1 MPGWTGLGLT
11 ELSDEELV
19 LRARSAHAAGD
30 GRTARQCAGV
40 VVGRHLPRIRALVGA
55 KVSRND
61 AEDVSSLVVERMLRL
76 IYDKQEKPRSF
87 RAMLTTLIGW
97 CIADHYRGPRPDEPV
112 DTLPEPAAEDQGIRE
127 LLDHDEADR
136 LLAVLEPREREILV
150 GLAEGRTGA
159 DLAAALGTSEG
170 NVHVI
175 AHRARA
181 KLRASLPPEA
191 AA

>member
-1 MPGWTGLGLT
+1 M
-11 ELSDEELV
+11 V
-19 LRARSAHAAGD
+19 
-30 GRTARQCAGV
+30 
-40 VVGRHLPRIRALVGA
+40 
-55 KVSRND
+55 
-61 AEDVSSLVVERMLRL
+61 
-76 IYDKQEKPRSF
+76 
-87 RAMLTTLIGW
+87 TTLIGW

-112 DTLPEPAAEDQGIRE
+112 DTLPEPAAEDQGISE

-150 GLAEGRTGA
+150 GLAGGRTGA
-159 DLAAALGTSEG
+159 ELAAALGTSEG

>member
-1 MPGWTGLGLT
+1 MPRWTELGLT

-19 LRARSAHAAGD
+19 LRVRSAHADGD
-30 GRTARQCAGV
+30 GRTARQCAGL

-55 KVSRND
+55 KVSRDD

-76 IYDKQEKPRSF
+76 IYDQREKPRSF

-112 DTLPEPAAEDQGIRE
+112 DTLPEPATEDQGIRE
-127 LLDHDEADR
+127 LLDQDEVDR

-159 DLAAALGTSEG
+159 ELAGALGTSEG
-170 NVHVI
+170 NVHVV

-181 KLRASLPPEA
+181 KLRAWLPPGA